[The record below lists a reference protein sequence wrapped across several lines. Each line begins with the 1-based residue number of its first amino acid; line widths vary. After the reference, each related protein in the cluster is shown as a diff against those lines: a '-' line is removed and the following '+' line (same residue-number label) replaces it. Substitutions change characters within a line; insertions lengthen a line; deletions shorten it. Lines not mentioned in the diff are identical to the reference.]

1 MVLKTTSGSEKTT
14 EQLKESIDQKIQQ
27 AEQQLASI
35 TTKIKQSQA
44 EVDKLGIKNV
54 SYSGKIKKIKENTEN
69 FTAIAVRDNYE
80 EALESQQRLFVMSG
94 QIEKLKGEQ
103 VHLQDFIMQMEDMN
117 GFLTRT
123 PLLEGGE
130 IEINAAELIES
141 VIQAQEAERHN
152 LSSKMHDGPAQALSN
167 FILQVEIAQRLFD
180 LDLDQAREEL
190 DLLKATANAT
200 FTKVRDFI
208 FELRPMMLDDLGLI
222 PTLRHYF
229 EAFKEQSALE
239 VQFTASGTERR
250 LDGYLEIM
258 IFRAVQE
265 LVSNA
270 ARHSKANSIRVHI
283 DTSEN
288 RVGVD
293 VEDDGHGFNVDQA
306 LEGSMG
312 IKVIKDRVEIL
323 QGEFNIDTAIGQG
336 TRIGFTIP
344 LATEEQDVFA

>member
-1 MVLKTTSGSEKTT
+1 MVLKKTGEIEKTT
-14 EQLKESIDQKIQQ
+14 EQLKESIDQKIEQ
-27 AEQQLASI
+27 AEQQLANI

-44 EVDKLGIKNV
+44 EVDKLAQKNI
-54 SYSGKIKKIKENTEN
+54 SHSSKIRNIKEKTED
-69 FTAIAVRDNYE
+69 FAASAVRDAYD
-80 EALESQQRLFVMSG
+80 EALNAQQRLFVMRG
-94 QIEKLKGEQ
+94 QMEKLKGEQ
-103 VHLQDFIMQMEDMN
+103 VHLQDFIMQMQDMN
-117 GFLTRT
+117 VFLTRT

-130 IEINAAELIES
+130 TELNAAELIES
-141 VIQAQEAERHN
+141 VIQAQEAERHS

-180 LDLDQAREEL
+180 MDLDQAREEL
-190 DLLKATANAT
+190 DELKATANST

-229 EAFKEQSALE
+229 EAFKEQTE
-239 VQFTASGTERR
+239 NEIHFTASGTERR

-265 LVSNA
+265 LVGNA
-270 ARHSKANSIRVHI
+270 SRHSKANTIRAHL
-283 DTSEN
+283 DTSED
-288 RVGVD
+288 RVVVE
-293 VEDDGHGFNVDQA
+293 VEDDGQGFNVEEA

-336 TRIGFTIP
+336 TRIGFIIP
-344 LATEEQDVFA
+344 LASEGQDVFA

>member
-1 MVLKTTSGSEKTT
+1 MVLKNTEEIGKTT
-14 EQLKESIDQKIQQ
+14 EQLQESIGQKIEQ
-27 AEQQLASI
+27 AEKQLESI

-44 EVDKLGIKNV
+44 EVDKLAQRNI
-54 SYSGKIKKIKENTEN
+54 SHSSKIRDIKEKPEN
-69 FTAIAVRDNYE
+69 YPQVTVQEAYD
-80 EALESQQRLFVMSG
+80 EALDAQQRLFVMRG
-94 QIEKLKGEQ
+94 QMEKLKGEQ
-103 VHLQDFIMQMEDMN
+103 VHLQDFIMQMQDMN
-117 GFLTRT
+117 SFLTRT
-123 PLLEGGE
+123 PLLDDGE
-130 IEINAAELIES
+130 TELDAAELIES
-141 VIQAQEAERHN
+141 VIQAQEAERHI

-180 LDLDQAREEL
+180 MDLDQARDEL
-190 DLLKATANAT
+190 DELKATANAT

-229 EAFKEQSALE
+229 EAYKEQSE
-239 VQFTASGTERR
+239 EEIHFTASGTERR

-270 ARHSKANSIRVHI
+270 SRHSKANSIRVHI
-283 DTSEN
+283 DINEE
-288 RVGVD
+288 RVNVD
-293 VEDDGHGFNVDQA
+293 VEDDGQGFNIEEA

-312 IKVIKDRVEIL
+312 LKVIKDRVEIL

-336 TRIGFTIP
+336 TRIGFRVP
-344 LATEEQDVFA
+344 LASESQDVFA